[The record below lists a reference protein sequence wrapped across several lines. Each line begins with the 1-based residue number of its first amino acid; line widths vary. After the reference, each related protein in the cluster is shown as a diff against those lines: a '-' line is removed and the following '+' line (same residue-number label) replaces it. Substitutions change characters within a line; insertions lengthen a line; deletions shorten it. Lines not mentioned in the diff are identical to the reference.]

1 MIVKNEAENLPRCLR
16 SVRNHVDELVVVDT
30 GSEDETVTIAQSFG
44 AKIAHFTWCD
54 DFAAARNFAASQVT
68 GTWILTLDADE
79 ELIVESPN
87 WREALQ
93 ASDDIL
99 AYEIDRLDVG
109 QPITA
114 LHLPR
119 IQRNLSDLQYVGR
132 YHEQLTYQ
140 QHSLKTTQLQPLS
153 SLKILHYGYE
163 AASLAAKNLHRDIP
177 LLERIREQ
185 EPLSLLL
192 LLTLANNYLRTD
204 QLEKA
209 QVLWAEALE
218 RLSPHLLSG
227 ELPSETVRLPA
238 LLFTLGLDLLS
249 SQEDYESAMLI
260 CRQGLAWFPT
270 YPPLHHLTGM
280 VLREV
285 GLPLGAT
292 AYFKQCLQMGETGH
306 YWRQESFD
314 RAFLDVFPAY
324 ELGLT
329 YLNLARL
336 PEATEAFELALRF
349 DPSYEPAQ
357 EGLEQ
362 VNQRGGAGKRSS
374 TDRSNDVPN

>member
-1 MIVKNEAENLPRCLR
+1 MTPLLSFCMIVKNEAQNLSRCLS
-16 SVRNHVDELVVVDT
+16 SVRDYVDELVVVDT
-30 GSEDETVTIAQSFG
+30 GSEDATVTIAQSFG

-79 ELIVESPN
+79 ELIVESST

-93 ASDDIL
+93 ASDVL
-99 AYEIDRLDVG
+99 AYQIDRLDVG

-119 IQRNLSDLQYVGR
+119 IQRNLPDLQYVGR

-140 QHSLKTTQLQPLS
+140 QQPLKTTQLQPLS
-153 SLKILHYGYE
+153 GLKILHYGYE
-163 AASLAAKNLHRDIP
+163 ASSLAAKNLQRDIP
-177 LLERIREQ
+177 LLERIQEQ

-209 QVLWAEALE
+209 QALWAEAME

-227 ELPSETVRLPA
+227 ELPAETVRLPA
-238 LLFTLGLDLLS
+238 LLFTLGLDLLDNH
-249 SQEDYESAMLI
+249 EDYDSALLI
-260 CRQGLAWFPT
+260 CRRGLTWFPT

-285 GLPLGAT
+285 GLRLGAT
-292 AYFKQCLQMGETGH
+292 AYFERCLQMGKTGH
-306 YWRQESFD
+306 YWQQEPFD
-314 RAFLDVFPAY
+314 RAFLNVFPAY

-329 YLNLARL
+329 YLELNRL
-336 PEATEAFELALRF
+336 PEATEALELALSF
-349 DPSYEPAQ
+349 DANYEPAQ

-362 VNQRGGAGKRSS
+362 VRE
-374 TDRSNDVPN
+374 RSNMLKITN